1 MTLRPEYSLGHS
13 EYNAFLFAAVGEE
26 KVGLPLTVLTALT
39 RLGFDP
45 WREAARLSDLPRET
59 AARVFAV
66 TIAMLPEG
74 DWKASESEAIAA
86 RLVSWLPG
94 RSAAAIPSVAAGPGG
109 SGKMKMT
116 SGFATW
122 LAWGVLAVA
131 LLFLGPAS
139 RQRQQ
144 SRSRPR
150 HGRVDA
156 AIAAAPRFRFCTR
169 ATRLKGGSSC
179 THPLN
184 RMSDKVTE
192 KRIPALHTRWFC
204 PLSQAK
210 KKRRPKP
217 PLPPGA
223 DSQASGRR

>member
-45 WREAARLSDLPRET
+45 WREAARLSDLPQET

-86 RLVSWLPG
+86 RLVNWLPG
-94 RSAAAIPSVAAGPGG
+94 RSAAVIPSVGAGRAARAAPA
-109 SGKMKMT
+109 SSEMIQ
-116 SGFATW
+116 SRAATW

-131 LLFLGPAS
+131 VLFLGLHFVGDHDLDVGRGTGVS
-139 RQRQQ
+139 TQQ
-144 SRSRPR
+144 
-150 HGRVDA
+150 
-156 AIAAAPRFRFCTR
+156 
-169 ATRLKGGSSC
+169 
-179 THPLN
+179 
-184 RMSDKVTE
+184 
-192 KRIPALHTRWFC
+192 
-204 PLSQAK
+204 
-210 KKRRPKP
+210 
-217 PLPPGA
+217 
-223 DSQASGRR
+223 